1 MNDMFSFEPTP
12 WELMLNSLQPGSTLS
27 AVRFLSALEAE
38 DETVLDQAFSDLTDK
53 KITLDISVLPSD
65 FGSGETEKQLRRE
78 AKLRFSGDLIAS
90 LEETDPLRM
99 YLEELARTPAQGD
112 PKLLAE
118 ALLDGDENAASK
130 LANLYLNRAVELA
143 FAYTGRGVLLVDL
156 IQEASLGLWQGILQY
171 EGGDLDAT
179 LDWWITQSIAR
190 TVTLHARENGVLRTM
205 RANMEAY
212 RQADQR
218 LLTQL
223 GRNATMEEIAVEMGL
238 SAEQADLIRDMILN
252 ASAMEKAKQPPKTDD
267 EEDQAV
273 EDTSYFQSRQRVSE
287 MLATLTD
294 LEARILTLRF
304 GLEGGKPE
312 TCQAVGA
319 KLGLSAD
326 EVITIE
332 AAALAK
338 LRNE

>member
-12 WELMLNSLQPGSTLS
+12 WELLLNSLQPGSTLS

-53 KITLDISVLPSD
+53 RITLDISVLPAD
-65 FGSGETEKQLRRE
+65 FGSGEMEKQLRRE
-78 AKLRFSGDLIAS
+78 AKLAPTGDLSGS
-90 LEETDPLRM
+90 LEESDPLRI
-99 YLEELARTPAQGD
+99 YLEELGRTPAQGD

-118 ALLDGDENAASK
+118 ELLDGVENAAAK
-130 LANLYLNRAVELA
+130 LANLYLHRAVELA
-143 FAYTGRGVLLVDL
+143 FAHTGRGVLLVDL
-156 IQEASLGLWQGILQY
+156 IQEASLGLWQGILQF
-171 EGGDLDAT
+171 EGGDLDAA
-179 LDWWITQSIAR
+179 LDWWISQSIAR
-190 TVTLHARENGVLRTM
+190 AVTLHARQNGVLRTM

-252 ASAMEKAKQPPKTDD
+252 ASAMEKAKQPPKTDE

-273 EDTSYFQSRQRVSE
+273 EDTAYFQSRQRVSE
-287 MLATLTD
+287 MLSTLSEM
-294 LEARILTLRF
+294 EARVLTLRF
-304 GLEGGKPE
+304 GLEGGMPE
-312 TCQAVGA
+312 TVEAVSA
-319 KLGLSAD
+319 KLGLSAND
-326 EVITIE
+326 VIAME
-332 AAALAK
+332 AEALTK

>member
-1 MNDMFSFEPTP
+1 MSEMFSFEPTP
-12 WELMLNSLQPGSTLS
+12 WELLLNSLRPGSSLS

-38 DETVLDQAFSDLTDK
+38 DETALDEAFADLNEK
-53 KITLDISVLPSD
+53 KITLDISALPSD
-65 FGSGETEKQLRRE
+65 FGCGEMEKQLRRE
-78 AKLRFSGDLIAS
+78 DKLILDGNLVCS
-90 LEETDPLRM
+90 LEETDPLRI
-99 YLEELARTPAQGD
+99 YLEELAQTPAQGD
-112 PKLLAE
+112 PALLAAE
-118 ALLDGDENAASK
+118 LLDGNEDAAQK
-130 LANLYLNRAVELA
+130 LANLYLHRAVELA
-143 FAYTGRGVLLVDL
+143 FAHTGRGVLLVDL

-171 EGGDLDAT
+171 EGGDLDGVIN
-179 LDWWITQSIAR
+179 WWINQNVAR
-190 TVTLHARENGVLRTM
+190 TITFHARENGVLRTM

-212 RQADQR
+212 RQADQS

-252 ASAMEKAKQPPKTDD
+252 ASAMEKAKQPPKIDE

-273 EDTSYFQSRQRVSE
+273 EDTAYFQSRQRIGE
-287 MLATLTD
+287 MLSTLS
-294 LEARILTLRF
+294 EQESRILVLRF
-304 GLEGGKPE
+304 GLEGGMPE
-312 TCQAVGA
+312 TVETVGT
-319 KLGLSAD
+319 KLGLTAD

>member
-12 WELMLNSLQPGSTLS
+12 WELLLNSLQPGSALS

-38 DETVLDQAFSDLTDK
+38 DEAVLDQAFSDLTDK
-53 KITLDISVLPSD
+53 RITLDISVLPAD
-65 FGSGETEKQLRRE
+65 FGSGEMEKQLRRE
-78 AKLRFSGDLIAS
+78 AKLAPTGDLSGS
-90 LEETDPLRM
+90 LEESDPLRI

-118 ALLDGDENAASK
+118 ELLDGDENAAAK
-130 LANLYLNRAVELA
+130 LANLYLHRAVELA
-143 FAYTGRGVLLVDL
+143 FAHTGRGVLLVDL
-156 IQEASLGLWQGILQY
+156 IQEASLGLWQGILQF
-171 EGGDLDAT
+171 EGGDLDAA
-179 LDWWITQSIAR
+179 LDWWISQSIAR
-190 TVTLHARENGVLRTM
+190 AVTLHARQNGVLRTM

-252 ASAMEKAKQPPKTDD
+252 ASAMEKAKQPPKTDE

-273 EDTSYFQSRQRVSE
+273 EDTAYFQSRQRVSE
-287 MLATLTD
+287 MLSTLSEM
-294 LEARILTLRF
+294 EARVLTLRF
-304 GLEGGKPE
+304 GLEGGMPE
-312 TCQAVGA
+312 TVEAVSA
-319 KLGLSAD
+319 KLGLSAND
-326 EVITIE
+326 VIAME
-332 AAALAK
+332 AEALTK